1 MQTLGE
7 DGGDATSPSV
17 KTTVATVATGFK
29 GMKPDFY
36 RSIESMVDVD
46 LMISS
51 AISGL
56 DDVNKI
62 VYRQALLKIYE
73 SKYDRS
79 GSALVLGH
87 LQLRDGHRLSLSLRR
102 EQETEEK
109 QLAVKVETILRT
121 GWQVQSSCMSKMPQS
136 VRGRWRASSWCTCKA
151 FLQTSLH
158 TRLYDFTASRIPFA
172 ATRKQTG
179 CRKLLV
185 TSRSSAV

>member
-1 MQTLGE
+1 
-7 DGGDATSPSV
+7 
-17 KTTVATVATGFK
+17 
-29 GMKPDFY
+29 
-36 RSIESMVDVD
+36 MVEVD

-79 GSALVLGH
+79 GSALMLGH

-109 QLAVKVETILRT
+109 QRRNC
-121 GWQVQSSCMSKMPQS
+121 WQ
-136 VRGRWRASSWCTCKA
+136 
-151 FLQTSLH
+151 
-158 TRLYDFTASRIPFA
+158 
-172 ATRKQTG
+172 
-179 CRKLLV
+179 
-185 TSRSSAV
+185 